1 MTSREEELV
10 VWKLWSP
17 KTSVHV
23 ADVERS
29 VAVTETAFTREGAH
43 LDSVE
48 VFAFNMA
55 VDW

>member
-1 MTSREEELV
+1 MTSREDELV

-29 VAVTETAFTREGAH
+29 VTVTETAFTREGAH